1 MKYLLMCFCLTGCT
15 ALTST
20 EALVSAAVD
29 DYCKAPAIG
38 RTLLRDKVAEALK
51 PNSVQINCAN

>member
-1 MKYLLMCFCLTGCT
+1 MKYILMCLMLTGCT
-15 ALTST
+15 SLSST
-20 EALVSAAVD
+20 EALVAAAVT